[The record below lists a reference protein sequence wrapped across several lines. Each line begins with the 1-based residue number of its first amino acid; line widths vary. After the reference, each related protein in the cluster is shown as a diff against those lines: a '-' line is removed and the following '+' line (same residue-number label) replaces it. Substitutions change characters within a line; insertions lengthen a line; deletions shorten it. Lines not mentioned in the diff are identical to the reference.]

1 MLNSSIFREYDIRGV
16 VGQDFDEAG
25 VTLLG
30 QAFATKVKRMTGGTT
45 LVLGYDGRLSSP
57 ELEAA
62 LIKGFKAAGADVISI
77 GCGPTPL
84 LYFASHHFKAHGA
97 LMITGSHNPP
107 EYNGFKMVIDQQALF
122 GFEIQE
128 LETLIQ
134 TNDLITDQD
143 AGTHRV
149 ESLHNEYVQCLISD
163 FTTHYSD
170 INVRVAWDPG
180 NGATGEVVQDL
191 LAQIEGEH
199 YLING
204 EIDGTFPAHH
214 PDPTVE
220 ENLEQLV
227 ELVHH
232 MDCDF
237 GIAFDGDGDRIGVVD
252 DKGRILFGDQLMALF
267 AEEVLASHPKAT
279 IIADVKTSQRLFDYV
294 KELGG
299 EPLMWRTGHSLI
311 KKKMREV
318 GSPLAGEMSGHIFFA
333 DRYYGYDDALYAALR
348 FIGIIS
354 AKGIKLS
361 QWIDEL
367 PPVFNTPEIRIPCEH
382 LDKFAVAK
390 AVQACLDQD
399 GVLYNSVDGVR
410 VLTEK
415 GWWLLR
421 ASNTQEILVA
431 RAEANSQDELDKSLD
446 AIENYLKRAGLEQ

>member
-1 MLNSSIFREYDIRGV
+1 MLDSSIFREYDIRGV
-16 VGQDFDEAG
+16 VGKDFDEAG
-25 VTLLG
+25 VILLG
-30 QAFATKVKRMTGGTT
+30 QAFATKVKRMTGGST

-57 ELEAA
+57 DLEAA
-62 LIKGFKAAGADVISI
+62 LIKGFKAAGAEVISI

-122 GFEIQE
+122 GSEIQE
-128 LETLIQ
+128 LETLIK
-134 TNDLITDQD
+134 TNALITNQG
-143 AGTHRV
+143 AGSHRV
-149 ESLHNEYVQCLISD
+149 ENLHNDYVQRLISD

-220 ENLEQLV
+220 ENLEQLI
-227 ELVHH
+227 ELVDH

-267 AEEVLASHPKAT
+267 SEEVLASHPKAT

-348 FIGIIS
+348 FIGIIN

-361 QWIDEL
+361 QWVDEL
-367 PPVFNTPEIRIPCEH
+367 PPVFNTPEIRIPCDN
-382 LDKFAVAK
+382 LDKFAIAQ
-390 AVQACLDQD
+390 AVQTCLDQD
-399 GVLYNSVDGVR
+399 GVAYSGVDGVR
-410 VLTEK
+410 VSTEK

-446 AIENYLKRAGLEQ
+446 AIENYLKRVGLEQ

>member
-1 MLNSSIFREYDIRGV
+1 MLDSSIFREYDIRGV
-16 VGQDFDEAG
+16 VGKDFDDDG

-30 QAFATKVKRMTGGTT
+30 QAFATKVKRMTGGSTI
-45 LVLGYDGRLSSP
+45 VLGYDGRLSSP
-57 ELEAA
+57 DLEAA
-62 LIKGFKAAGADVISI
+62 LIKGFKAAGANVISI

-122 GFEIQE
+122 GSEIQT
-128 LETLIQ
+128 LETLIK
-134 TNDLITDQD
+134 TNDLLTDQD
-143 AGTHRV
+143 TGSHRV
-149 ESLHNEYVQCLISD
+149 ENLHNDYLQRLVSD
-163 FTTHYSD
+163 FTEHYND
-170 INVRVAWDPG
+170 IKVRVAWDPG

-191 LAQIEGEH
+191 LSQIDGEH

-204 EIDGTFPAHH
+204 DIDGTFPAHH

-227 ELVHH
+227 ELVDH

-267 AEEVLASHPKAT
+267 SEEVLVSHPKAT

-311 KKKMREV
+311 KKKMKEV

-333 DRYYGYDDALYAALR
+333 DRYYGYDDGLYAALR
-348 FIGIIS
+348 FIGIIN

-361 QWIDEL
+361 QWVDDL

-382 LDKFAVAK
+382 LDKFTVAK

-399 GVLYNSVDGVR
+399 GVPYSGVDGVR
-410 VLTEK
+410 VSTGK